1 MSQFIKEIFLPEK
14 IRNSY
19 LFTKTIVGIEI
30 NKTSIIATK
39 TRLKGV
45 TSTIELTIEEKITE
59 SVSEPA
65 TSIAEPS
72 GATEENILPASPT
85 SPTLTS
91 IFSKIGSYDEI
102 HTTLPSSL
110 VVFKELKLPFL
121 TREKIAMVIGFEIE
135 PLLPFSLRD
144 AVIDFI
150 ITRQI
155 PEEKSSE
162 ILVTAVQ
169 KQHIIEHINLFR
181 AVGLEPTV
189 ITIDM
194 IALFGLYKQVP
205 AYNQLTGG
213 TVIIDINPYSTCVT
227 LMINAQLKTIRTLP
241 KGIISI
247 AKTAA
252 QELQKTPPEIME
264 HLLRFGLEATDLAS
278 YTPAI
283 EKAVTEWWDSI
294 NFTLTSFTSQLLNR
308 QPVSK
313 IIFLGEGS
321 IIKGLIPFV
330 TQKSGIP
337 CELFNAETIGEDK
350 TFVVHNSNTITPLN
364 IVSVSAALPLPI
376 TVDYNLNKQEFSA
389 PDNRLLIKQ
398 LVVLIVLTL
407 TLFATLV
414 TDYTIQVK
422 KLNKEINSSQHEAL
436 TALQGAFK
444 DLEDVSSLDDA
455 ITDADEE
462 LRKQKETWLA
472 FSGPSRISFLECLR
486 ELTSKIDRRSL
497 GFSIDQIIIAEGEL
511 TLKAQVRDHDA
522 LKILERDL
530 AQSELFSYIEPQEN
544 PQFTMKIKLA
554 TSSEEL

>member
-39 TRLKGV
+39 TRLKGI
-45 TSTIELTIEEKITE
+45 TSTIELTIEEKIAE
-59 SVSEPA
+59 NVSE
-65 TSIAEPS
+65 
-72 GATEENILPASPT
+72 ENFSPT

-169 KQHIIEHINLFR
+169 KQHIIEHIELFR

-194 IALFGLYKQVP
+194 IALYGLYKQVP
-205 AYNQLTGG
+205 AYNQLNGG

-227 LMINAQLKTIRTLP
+227 LMINTQLKTIRTLP

-252 QELQKTPPEIME
+252 QELQKTPAEIME

-294 NFTLTSFTSQLLNR
+294 NFTLTSFTAQLLNR

-330 TQKSGIP
+330 TQKSGIA

-350 TFVVHNSNTITPLN
+350 TFVVHNSNAITPLN
-364 IVSVSAALPLPI
+364 IVSVSAALPLPT

-455 ITDADEE
+455 IADADEE